1 MLDMSKDLTIGY
13 GHKLT
18 KEERKTMAF
27 NTKWSKEKAFEV
39 FKKDAKS
46 HEKILNS
53 CLKKLPYY
61 DEVEFSQ
68 GAIDGFF
75 SIFFN
80 AGAGNMAGSQTRK
93 QSEFWKRL
101 GNCRIDRKNGC
112 VNKSDVYFTI
122 SQLRH
127 QNITEPGHIARRN
140 AECLIAQQIGHK
152 INPDLYHL
160 KG

>member
-1 MLDMSKDLTIGY
+1 
-13 GHKLT
+13 
-18 KEERKTMAF
+18 
-27 NTKWSKEKAFEV
+27 
-39 FKKDAKS
+39 
-46 HEKILNS
+46 
-53 CLKKLPYY
+53 
-61 DEVEFSQ
+61 
-68 GAIDGFF
+68 
-75 SIFFN
+75 
-80 AGAGNMAGSQTRK
+80 MAGSQTRK

-127 QNITEPGHIARRN
+127 QNITEKGHIARRN
-140 AECLIAQQIGHK
+140 AECLIAQQIGNK